1 MRAVIERQIDDL
13 PWDGRIE
20 PSKSPHSAPIVIAAK
35 KNGVAWMCI
44 DYRQLNE
51 NSVPDAYP
59 LPRIHQILE
68 RLRNAKFISTLDL
81 KNDKCHFFQRHIAY
95 LGHVI
100 GEEGIHTDPD
110 KVAAIREL
118 QPPTFLKELQRCL
131 GIASCNRVAQRYY
144 WPGLFR
150 DVARY
155 VRHCLSCQRY
165 KVSQEKPAG
174 QMFTRQ
180 VEKTFHVLCAD
191 FVCPLPRSKQG
202 NTMLVVFL
210 DSFSK

>member
-1 MRAVIERQIDDL
+1 MRAIIDKQIDEL
-13 PWDGRIE
+13 LRDGRIE

-35 KNGVAWMCI
+35 KNGDARMCI

-59 LPRIHQILE
+59 MPGIHQILE
-68 RLRNAKFISTLDL
+68 RLRHAKFISTLDL
-81 KNDKCHFFQRHIAY
+81 KNGYWQIPRHIAY

-100 GEEGIHTDPD
+100 SEEGIHTDPD

-118 QPPTFLKELQRCL
+118 KPPTFRKT
-131 GIASCNRVAQRYY
+131 SNRVAQRYY

-155 VRHCLSCQRY
+155 VRNCLNCQRY

-174 QMFTRQ
+174 HMFTRQ
-180 VEKTFHVLCAD
+180 VEEPFHILCAD
-191 FVCPLPRSKQG
+191 FVGPLPRSKQG
-202 NTMLVVFL
+202 NTMLLVFL